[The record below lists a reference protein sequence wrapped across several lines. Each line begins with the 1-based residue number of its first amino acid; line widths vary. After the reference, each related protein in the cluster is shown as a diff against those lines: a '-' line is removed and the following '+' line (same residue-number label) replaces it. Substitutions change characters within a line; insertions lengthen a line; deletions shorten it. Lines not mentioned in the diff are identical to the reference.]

1 MTDTVRAA
9 GAKAGADAGTGA
21 AAIDAGVQPPAGVDR
36 PAWLDALHS
45 DGLAHFVRLGLPTR
59 ALEDWKYLRID
70 DLLPA
75 AVVPADASAADAVD
89 AAAIEALIPDL
100 AGPRVVFVN
109 GYLAAGLSRL
119 QPVTTSDGT
128 AAGEPGGV
136 IVDHVA
142 AVAATTDGATGL
154 LAHLVDGT
162 TAPAD
167 GFAALNTGLFDDG
180 AVIHVG
186 PGVVASDPVHVVVV
200 TTDSPDGAAPPA
212 GTPVLA
218 SPRSVVVAGA
228 NSQVTVV
235 ETHVGLGVAPNVS
248 NAVTRVIADEG
259 ARVRHIT
266 LQDVPASA
274 GHLGVVEAN
283 VGDGATVDAHTVALG
298 GRVARHELRLHL
310 EGRGAQTSATGL
322 YLPTGDQ
329 YHDQPVLV
337 DHVGPDG
344 TSSQLYNG
352 VLDGNGH
359 GVFNGRIVVHP
370 SGAGADATQSNRN
383 LVLSDRAEVDTR
395 PRLEILADEVK
406 CSHGATVGQ
415 LDEQSVHYLR
425 SRGIPGS
432 VARGMLTYAF
442 ANEMVRRAGHPALV
456 AWIHQRV
463 AERFPG
469 LDPTEVTEDDT
480 PAATPLAAAPGEASP
495 VTGSA

>member
-1 MTDTVRAA
+1 M
-9 GAKAGADAGTGA
+9 
-21 AAIDAGVQPPAGVDR
+21 
-36 PAWLDALHS
+36 DALHG
-45 DGLAHFVRLGLPTR
+45 DGLAHFARLGLPTR

-75 AVVPADASAADAVD
+75 AVVPADASAVAAID
-89 AAAIEALIPDL
+89 AAAIESLIPDL

-109 GYLAAGLSRL
+109 GYLAPGLSRL
-119 QPVTTSDGT
+119 QSAGASDGT
-128 AAGEPGGV
+128 APGQPAGV
-136 IVDHVA
+136 VVDHVA

-167 GFAALNTGLFDDG
+167 GFAALNAGLFDDG

-186 PGVVASDPVHVVVV
+186 PGVVASDPVHVVIV
-200 TTDSPDGAAPPA
+200 TTDSPDGAA
-212 GTPVLA
+212 PVLA

-228 NSQVTVV
+228 NSEVTVV

-248 NAVTRVIADEG
+248 NAVTRVVADEG

-266 LQDVPASA
+266 LQDVPTTA
-274 GHLGVVEAN
+274 GHLGVVEAH

-298 GRVARHELRLHL
+298 GRVARHELRLRL
-310 EGRGAQTSATGL
+310 VGRGAQTSATGL

-415 LDEQSVHYLR
+415 LDEQSVFYLR
-425 SRGIPGS
+425 SRGIPES

-480 PAATPLAAAPGEASP
+480 PAATPLAAAPGEGSP
-495 VTGSA
+495 VTGSV